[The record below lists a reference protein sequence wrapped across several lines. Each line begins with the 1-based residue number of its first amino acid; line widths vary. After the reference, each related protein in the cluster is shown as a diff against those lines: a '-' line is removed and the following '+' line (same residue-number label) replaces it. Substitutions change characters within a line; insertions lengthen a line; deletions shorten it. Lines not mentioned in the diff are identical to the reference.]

1 MLVRFLRML
10 VRLVRF
16 LRLLRF
22 LRVVRFLRVFISI
35 LHGKVFFHLN
45 RWSDLQK
52 RTMEVAILYNK
63 SNTFG
68 LQRDTEVI
76 QWLLKNLE
84 KGTARVRTVDPLEP
98 PVPLSVA
105 IHLEVPYAGWMPW
118 ASTNY
123 LLCNPEWYE
132 TKAWEPY
139 LKHFD
144 GILFRDLESKK
155 RFDDLYP
162 ESKTFFVS
170 WCCPPE
176 AVDEKAPQSLSLEDG
191 FVWFLGGSK
200 NKREAA
206 QKMLETWKADW
217 PKLTVYTTSAMD
229 VSGTLS
235 TNVEVRV
242 EDLEI
247 AHRKRLAA
255 WYPGHI
261 CVSQAEAFGY
271 AAAEAEANGAFMI
284 LNDLEVYKQDY
295 AGNEFVK
302 QIVTSKTRNDLAMF
316 ANLETFTWDGVL
328 PDMNVVRKQQKK
340 MSKSRREVCLER
352 FQHFWKSVRATVEER
367 KATKPKHL
375 PPVLMSDDC
384 PPISVVTL
392 LYNRRKFFDLACH
405 NIMLSDYPKDK
416 IEWVIVDDSDDPN
429 EAVSDRVIQ
438 VGLKSAPLTVVYV
451 PFERKLPI
459 SEKRN
464 IGIKRSKNDIILF
477 MDDDDHYPGTSFRRR
492 VAWLTKHPWKPQ
504 CCACTT
510 IACYDLLRGVSA
522 VNTPPWNLPL
532 KQRISEATLTFY
544 KSWWEAQKFPLK
556 VQIGEGEGFLEGRE
570 HEVLEMP
577 PQQIIVAFSHKK
589 NTSGRRIPAD
599 DAKPGCFWGFPKEY
613 LIYIH
618 KLAGVEVEE
627 EKETR
632 R

>member
-1 MLVRFLRML
+1 
-10 VRLVRF
+10 
-16 LRLLRF
+16 
-22 LRVVRFLRVFISI
+22 
-35 LHGKVFFHLN
+35 
-45 RWSDLQK
+45 
-52 RTMEVAILYNK
+52 MEVAILYNK
-63 SNTFG
+63 SNPFG
-68 LQRDTEVI
+68 IQQDVEV
-76 QWLLKNLE
+76 LE
-84 KGTARVRTVDPLEP
+84 WALRSLDKGNIRIRRADPLEP

-123 LLCNPEWYE
+123 LLLNPEWYE
-132 TKAWEPY
+132 ESAWESY
-139 LKHFD
+139 LAHFD
-144 GILFRDLESKK
+144 GVLFRDMESRQ
-155 RFDDLYP
+155 RFLLKYP
-162 ESKTFFVS
+162 NVKTFFVN
-170 WCCPPE
+170 WCCSPD
-176 AVDEKAPQSLSLEDG
+176 AVDSKSPQSLDLKDG

-206 QKMLETWKADW
+206 QTLLPTWKLDW
-217 PKLTVYTTSAMD
+217 PKITVYTTKPLD
-229 VSGTLS
+229 ISGTVPPNL
-235 TNVEVRV
+235 EVRV
-242 EDLEI
+242 EDLKQDE
-247 AHRKRLAA
+247 RKKLQA
-255 WYPGHI
+255 WYPGHV

-271 AAAEAEANGAFMI
+271 TAAEAEANGAFV
-284 LNDLEVYKQDY
+284 LVNDLEVYKQDY
-295 AGNEFVK
+295 AGNAHVK
-302 QIVTSKTRNDLAMF
+302 QFRTDKTLKGIASF
-316 ANLETFTWDGVL
+316 ATLTQFEWDGIL
-328 PDMNVVRKQQKK
+328 PDMKLVRQSQKYI
-340 MSKSRREVCLER
+340 SESRKEVCLGR
-352 FQHFWKSVRATVEER
+352 FAGFWNDVKATVEE
-367 KATKPKHL
+367 KKSSKPKHL
-375 PPVLMSDDC
+375 PPVLQPDDC
-384 PPISVVTL
+384 PPISIVTL

-464 IGIKRSKNDIILF
+464 IGVKRSKNDIVLF
-477 MDDDDHYPGTSFRRR
+477 MDDDDHYPETSFRRR
-492 VAWLTKHPWKPQ
+492 VAWLTKHPWNPK

-522 VNTPPWNLPL
+522 VNTPPWSLPL

-544 KSWWEAQKFPLK
+544 KSWWEQQKFPLK
-556 VQIGEGEGFLEGRE
+556 TDVAEGEGFLQGRE

-627 EKETR
+627 ETTTR
-632 R
+632 RSR

>member
-1 MLVRFLRML
+1 
-10 VRLVRF
+10 
-16 LRLLRF
+16 
-22 LRVVRFLRVFISI
+22 
-35 LHGKVFFHLN
+35 
-45 RWSDLQK
+45 
-52 RTMEVAILYNK
+52 MEVAVLYNK

-68 LQRDTEVI
+68 LAQDAEVL
-76 QWLLKNLE
+76 QWLLQNVA
-84 KGTARVRTVDPLEP
+84 KGLRFRTVDPLEP

-105 IHLEVPYAGWMPW
+105 IHLEVPYYGWMPW
-118 ASTNY
+118 ATTNY
-123 LLCNPEWYE
+123 LLLNPEWYE
-132 TKAWEPY
+132 TEAWESY

-144 GILFRDLESKK
+144 GVMFRDRAAKQ
-155 RFDDLYP
+155 RFEAKYP
-162 ESKTFFVS
+162 DVSTFFIS
-170 WCCPPE
+170 WCASSK
-176 AVDEKAPQSLSLEDG
+176 AVDEKAPQSMSLEDG

-206 QKMLETWKADW
+206 QRLLSSWQASW
-217 PKLTVYTTSAMD
+217 PKLTVYSTKALD
-229 VSGTLS
+229 LSGTAIS
-235 TNVEVRV
+235 NV
-242 EDLEI
+242 DLKVGDLDSDQ
-247 AHRKRLAA
+247 RKKLQA

-271 AAAEAEANGAFMI
+271 TAAEAEANGAYVI
-284 LNDLEVYKQDY
+284 LNDLDVYKQDY
-295 AGNEFVK
+295 IGNKYVSIFSTEKKDVGLAS
-302 QIVTSKTRNDLAMF
+302 VADLRT
-316 ANLETFTWDGVL
+316 LQWDGVL
-328 PDMNVVRKQQKK
+328 PNMKDVRHHQKELA
-340 MSKSRREVCLER
+340 KSRQEVCLER
-352 FQHFWKSVRATVEER
+352 FRTFWSSVKQLVDER
-367 KATKPKHL
+367 KTSKPKHL
-375 PPVLMSDDC
+375 PPVLMPEDC

-438 VGLKSAPLTVVYV
+438 VGLKSAPLQLVYV
-451 PFERKLPI
+451 PYDRRLPI

-464 IGIKRSKNDIILF
+464 IGVNRSKNPIVLF
-477 MDDDDHYPGTSFRRR
+477 MDDDDHYPETSFRRR

-504 CCACTT
+504 ATVCTT

-544 KSWWEAQKFPLK
+544 KTWWETKKFPLK
-556 VQIGEGEGFLEGRE
+556 VNVGEGEGFLEGRE

-577 PQQIIVAFSHKK
+577 PQQILVAFSHKK

-627 EKETR
+627 QR
-632 R
+632 